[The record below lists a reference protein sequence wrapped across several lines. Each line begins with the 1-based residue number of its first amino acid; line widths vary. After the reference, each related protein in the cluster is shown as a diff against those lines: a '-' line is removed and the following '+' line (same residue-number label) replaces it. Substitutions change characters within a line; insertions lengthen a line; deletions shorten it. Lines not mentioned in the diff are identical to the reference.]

1 MLRIKLMVFVGL
13 AAALALPGVAQAQ
26 AQVTFPVSDVFW
38 LDYFD
43 NAGGTPDASVRIT
56 NPGTTF
62 TTTTTPPSGDLCAM
76 IYVYR
81 PDQELSE
88 CCGCKITP
96 NGLLKLSVNN
106 NLTSNPA
113 NGKTLTS
120 GVIKIISA
128 LPSTNSTAP
137 PTGSSAGCDPSGGL
151 SSTGA
156 LLPLVTTPAIRAW
169 ATHLEDNGA
178 LSESPFQAASLSA
191 SELALNQLSC
201 LFIAGASIIPG
212 IGSGTGLC
220 SCTNEASGNW

>member
-13 AAALALPGVAQAQ
+13 AMALALPGVARAQ
-26 AQVTFPVSDVFW
+26 ATPLSDVFW

-43 NAGGTPDASVRIT
+43 NAGGTPDASVRVT

-62 TTTTTPPSGDLCAM
+62 DPTARSGDLCAM

-106 NLTSNPA
+106 NLTKNPA

-120 GVIKIISA
+120 GVIKLISV
-128 LPSTNSTAP
+128 LPSTSTTPP
-137 PTGSSAGCDPSGGL
+137 PTGSDAGCDPSGGVL
-151 SSTGA
+151 NGN
-156 LLPLVTTPAIRAW
+156 PQNVVPTPALRAW

-191 SELALNQLSC
+191 TELALNQLSC
-201 LFIAGASIIPG
+201 LFIEGSSIIPG

-220 SCTNEASGNW
+220 SCTNEAGGSW

>member
-1 MLRIKLMVFVGL
+1 MTFAVLV
-13 AAALALPGVAQAQ
+13 AALALPGVAL

-43 NAGGTPDASVRIT
+43 NAGGSPDASVRIT

-62 TTTTTPPSGDLCAM
+62 DPTTQSGDLCAM

-88 CCGCKITP
+88 CCGCRVTP
-96 NGLLKLSVNN
+96 NGLLKLSVNK
-106 NLTSNPA
+106 NLTTNPA

-128 LPSTNSTAP
+128 LPTTNTTP
-137 PTGSSAGCDPSGGL
+137 PPGSSAGCDPGGL
-151 SSTGA
+151 IKGSIQN
-156 LLPLVTTPAIRAW
+156 LVPTPALRAW
-169 ATHLEDNGA
+169 ATHLEDTGT
-178 LSESPFQAASLSA
+178 LSESAFQAASLSS

-201 LFIAGASIIPG
+201 IFIEGGSIIPG

-220 SCTNEASGNW
+220 NCTNEASGSW

>member
-1 MLRIKLMVFVGL
+1 MHRTRLLMTL
-13 AAALALPGVAQAQ
+13 AVLVAALALPGVARAQ
-26 AQVTFPVSDVFW
+26 ATPLSDVFW

-62 TTTTTPPSGDLCAM
+62 TTTTSPSGDLCAM

-88 CCGCKITP
+88 CCGCRITP

-113 NGKTLTS
+113 NGKTLAS

-128 LPSTNSTAP
+128 LPSTNTTTT
-137 PTGSSAGCDPSGGL
+137 PTGSDAGCDPGGSL
-151 SSTGA
+151 A
-156 LLPLVTTPAIRAW
+156 LVQVPTPALRAW
-169 ATHLEDNGA
+169 ATHLEDNGT
-178 LSESPFQAASLSA
+178 LSESPFQAATLSA
-191 SELALNQLSC
+191 TEQALNQLSC
-201 LFIAGASIIPG
+201 IFIEGLKPTIPG

-220 SCTNEASGNW
+220 SCTNEASGSW

>member
-1 MLRIKLMVFVGL
+1 MNRIRLTAFVVL
-13 AAALALPGVAQAQ
+13 VAALALPGVAR
-26 AQVTFPVSDVFW
+26 AQVTFPVSDVFSV
-38 LDYFD
+38 DYFD

-62 TTTTTPPSGDLCAM
+62 DPTTQSGDLCAM

-106 NLTSNPA
+106 NLTNNPA
-113 NGKTLTS
+113 NGKTLSS
-120 GVIKIISA
+120 GVIKIIST
-128 LPSTNSTAP
+128 LSTKGTSTP
-137 PTGSSAGCDPSGGL
+137 CDPSGGL
-151 SSTGA
+151 NNGA
-156 LLPLVTTPAIRAW
+156 FQNLVPTPALRAW
-169 ATHLEDNGA
+169 GTHLEDNST
-178 LSESPFQAASLSA
+178 LSESAFQAASLSA

-201 LFIAGASIIPG
+201 LFIEGASIIPG

-220 SCTNEASGNW
+220 SCTNEASGSW

>member
-13 AAALALPGVAQAQ
+13 ATALGLPGVARAQ
-26 AQVTFPVSDVFW
+26 ATPLSDVFW

-62 TTTTTPPSGDLCAM
+62 TTTTPPSGDLCAM

-128 LPSTNSTAP
+128 LPSTSSTTP
-137 PTGSSAGCDPSGGL
+137 STGSSAGCDPSGGL

-156 LLPLVTTPAIRAW
+156 LLPLVPTPAIRAW
-169 ATHLEDNGA
+169 ATHLEDNGT
-178 LSESPFQAASLSA
+178 LTESPFQAASLSA
-191 SELALNQLSC
+191 TELTLNQLSC
-201 LFIAGASIIPG
+201 LFIEGASIIPG
-212 IGSGTGLC
+212 IGSGAGLC